1 MCDAGNSPNPG
12 NLTIVTRLQWASAG
26 GKLMERRQ
34 FIRGLC
40 SGLAAWPLAAYAQPG
55 GEPRRIGVL
64 GSDATVWK
72 PWMAAL
78 IARLRE
84 LGWIEGENIAV
95 EYRWAEGR
103 SRRVSEIA
111 AEFLR
116 QDVDVIVTYGSGV
129 PILKQATTTIPIV
142 FAVAFDP
149 VRDGLVQS
157 LAHPGGN
164 VTGMSIQQLD
174 LVDKRLELL
183 HEVIPHLHRLAILA
197 DAGYAEP
204 MLEAE
209 RVKSAAQALGLEAA
223 RLGIWGSQD
232 ITPALEAP
240 KGKADALYVVSDAL
254 IAANRARIVRLALS
268 EHLPTI
274 FSYDD
279 YVEAGGFISYGPNYA
294 DLFRRAADMVD
305 EILHGKKPGDIPV
318 EQPTKF
324 DFAVNVKTAT
334 TLGLVIPPMLL
345 TTADEV
351 IQ

>member
-1 MCDAGNSPNPG
+1 
-12 NLTIVTRLQWASAG
+12 
-26 GKLMERRQ
+26 MERRQ

-40 SGLAAWPLAAYAQPG
+40 SGVVAWPLAAYAQQG
-55 GEPRRIGVL
+55 SEPRHIGVL
-64 GSDATVWK
+64 GADATVWE

-78 IARLRE
+78 TARLRQ
-84 LGWIEGENIAV
+84 LGWIVGENIAI
-95 EYRWAEGR
+95 EYRWAEGK

-116 QDVDVIVTYGSGV
+116 QDVDVIVTYGSAV

-232 ITPALEAP
+232 ITPALEAL

>member
-1 MCDAGNSPNPG
+1 
-12 NLTIVTRLQWASAG
+12 
-26 GKLMERRQ
+26 MERRE

-40 SGLAAWPLAAYAQPG
+40 SGIAGWPLAAYAQQVSDP
-55 GEPRRIGVL
+55 PRIGVL
-64 GSDATVWK
+64 GADAAVWK
-72 PWMAAL
+72 PWMAAF

-84 LGWIEGENIAV
+84 LGWIVGENIAI

-116 QDVDVIVTYGSGV
+116 QDVDVIVTYGSAV
-129 PILKQATTTIPIV
+129 TILKQATTTIPII

-174 LVDKRLELL
+174 LVGKRLELL
-183 HEVIPHLHRLAILA
+183 RAAIPQLHRLAILA

-204 MLEAE
+204 MLEAD
-209 RVKSAAQALGLEAA
+209 RVKSTAQALGLEAA

-232 ITPALEAP
+232 ITPALEAL

-254 IAANRARIVRLALS
+254 IAANRTRIIRLALD

-274 FSYDD
+274 LSYDD
-279 YVEAGGFISYGPNYA
+279 YVEAGGLMSYGPNYA
-294 DLFRRAADMVD
+294 DMFRRAADMVD
-305 EILHGKKPGDIPV
+305 KILHGTKPGDIPV

-324 DFAVNVKTAT
+324 DFAINVKTAT
-334 TLGLVIPPMLL
+334 ALGLVIPPTLL
-345 TTADEV
+345 AAADEV
-351 IQ
+351 IE

>member
-1 MCDAGNSPNPG
+1 
-12 NLTIVTRLQWASAG
+12 
-26 GKLMERRQ
+26 MERRQ

-40 SGLAAWPLAAYAQPG
+40 SGVAAWPLAAYAQQG
-55 GEPRRIGVL
+55 VEPRHIGIL
-64 GSDATVWK
+64 GADATVWK

-84 LGWIEGENIAV
+84 LGWIVGENIAI
-95 EYRWAEGR
+95 EYRWAEGM

-111 AEFLR
+111 AEFLW
-116 QDVDVIVTYGSGV
+116 QDVDVIVTYGSAV

-157 LAHPGGN
+157 LAHPAGN
-164 VTGMSIQQLD
+164 ITGMSIQQLH
-174 LVDKRLELL
+174 LVRKRLELL
-183 HEVIPHLHRLAILA
+183 REVIPQLHRLAILA

-209 RVKSAAQALGLEAA
+209 RVKATAQAVGLEAA

-232 ITPALEAP
+232 IAPAIEAL

-254 IAANRARIVRLALS
+254 IAANRAPIISLAIS

-279 YVEAGGFISYGPNYA
+279 YVEAGGFLSYGPNYA

-305 EILHGKKPGDIPV
+305 KILHGTKPSDIPV
-318 EQPTKF
+318 ERPSKF
-324 DFAVNVKTAT
+324 DFAININTAT
-334 TLGLVIPPMLL
+334 ALGLTVPPTLL
-345 TTADEV
+345 VRADEV
-351 IQ
+351 IE

>member
-1 MCDAGNSPNPG
+1 
-12 NLTIVTRLQWASAG
+12 
-26 GKLMERRQ
+26 MERRE

-40 SGLAAWPLAAYAQPG
+40 SGIAARPLAAYAQQLDQ
-55 GEPRRIGVL
+55 PRRIGVL
-64 GSDATVWK
+64 GADTTVWK
-72 PWMAAL
+72 PWMAAF
-78 IARLRE
+78 IARLRD
-84 LGWIEGENIAV
+84 LGWIVGENIAI

-116 QDVDVIVTYGSGV
+116 QDVDVIVTYGSAV

-174 LVDKRLELL
+174 LVGKRLELL
-183 HEVIPHLHRLAILA
+183 RAAIPQLHRLAILA

-204 MLEAE
+204 MLEAD
-209 RVKSAAQALGLEAA
+209 RVKSTAQALGLEAA

-232 ITPALEAP
+232 ITPALEAL

-254 IAANRARIVRLALS
+254 IAANRTRIIRLALD
-268 EHLPTI
+268 EHLPTVL
-274 FSYDD
+274 SYDD
-279 YVEAGGFISYGPNYA
+279 YVEAGGLMSYGPNYA
-294 DLFRRAADMVD
+294 DMFRRAADMVD
-305 EILHGKKPGDIPV
+305 KILHGTKPGDIPID
-318 EQPTKF
+318 QPTKF
-324 DFAVNVKTAT
+324 DFAINIKTAT
-334 TLGLVIPPMLL
+334 ALGLVIPATLL
-345 TTADEV
+345 ATADKV
-351 IQ
+351 IE